1 MAGRSAIYKEILK
14 YYDRLRTNS
23 EAELRQRKREV
34 YTAVPR
40 IEEIDRDIAAAGV
53 EAAKKVLENP
63 AETENFDNELKEI
76 ISALKN
82 EKKELMEINGFD
94 DDYLEIKHI
103 CQSCGDTGFIGEE
116 RCKCFSQKLVDMAYS
131 SSNIKEI
138 VKYENF
144 DNFDLSFYSDKCGE
158 NEIISPLE
166 NIKSILGICLNF
178 TRAFGKS
185 FNNLLLYGSPGL
197 GKTFLCNCIAKEL
210 LDRGV
215 TVMYVTAPQLFKAI
229 EKERFNGSPEDEPGN
244 YVEDI
249 LDVELLI
256 IDDLGTEFTTVF
268 SSSELF
274 NIINSR
280 LISKKP
286 VIISTNLGLK
296 DLTEKYSDRITSRLM
311 GSFTTLKFFGEDIRL
326 LKKFR
331 K

>member
-34 YTAVPR
+34 YAAVPR

-94 DDYLEIKHI
+94 DDYLEVKHI
-103 CQSCGDTGFIGEE
+103 CQNCGDTGFIGEE

-229 EKERFNGSPEDEPGN
+229 EKERFNGSQDDEPGN

-286 VIISTNLGLK
+286 VIISTNVGLK

>member
-1 MAGRSAIYKEILK
+1 MKKFNRIWMWMA
-14 YYDRLRTNS
+14 
-23 EAELRQRKREV
+23 
-34 YTAVPR
+34 
-40 IEEIDRDIAAAGV
+40 IAA
-53 EAAKKVLENP
+53 
-63 AETENFDNELKEI
+63 TSFSFTSCD
-76 ISALKN
+76 
-82 EKKELMEINGFD
+82 D
-94 DDYLEIKHI
+94 DDYWHDDYYWYDDYNHGGWGWN
-103 CQSCGDTGFIGEE
+103 QGDW
-116 RCKCFSQKLVDMAYS
+116 
-131 SSNIKEI
+131 N
-138 VKYENF
+138 
-144 DNFDLSFYSDKCGE
+144 
-158 NEIISPLE
+158 
-166 NIKSILGICLNF
+166 
-178 TRAFGKS
+178 
-185 FNNLLLYGSPGL
+185 
-197 GKTFLCNCIAKEL
+197 
-210 LDRGV
+210 
-215 TVMYVTAPQLFKAI
+215 
-229 EKERFNGSPEDEPGN
+229 NGSNGSQDDEPGN

>member
-34 YTAVPR
+34 YAAVPR

-94 DDYLEIKHI
+94 DDYLEVKHI
-103 CQSCGDTGFIGEE
+103 CQNCGDTGFIGEE

-229 EKERFNGSPEDEPGN
+229 EKEWFNGSPEDEPGN

>member
-1 MAGRSAIYKEILK
+1 M
-14 YYDRLRTNS
+14 
-23 EAELRQRKREV
+23 
-34 YTAVPR
+34 
-40 IEEIDRDIAAAGV
+40 
-53 EAAKKVLENP
+53 ENP
-63 AETENFDNELKEI
+63 AETESFDNELKEI

-94 DDYLEIKHI
+94 DDYLEVKHI
-103 CQSCGDTGFIGEE
+103 CQNCGDTGFIGEE

-229 EKERFNGSPEDEPGN
+229 EKERFNGSQDDEPGN

-296 DLTEKYSDRITSRLM
+296 DLTEKYSDRITSRIM